1 MVRSNL
7 SSRTVALV
15 LAGGQ
20 GSRLA
25 PLTDSKP
32 KPAVSLAGTYTLIDI
47 VLSNLSHSGI
57 RNVWI
62 IEQYLGHVLNSYLS
76 SGRPWDLDGTRSGLR
91 IAPPVEGRD
100 QDDSEGFSEGN
111 GHVLFQQLEALEE
124 SGANTVI
131 VTSADHLYSLDFR
144 AVLEQHH
151 STNSDLTIVTTAIEE
166 HPGRYGVVEADD
178 AGRVTSYVYK
188 PEDPAGQIVATEVFI
203 FEVEALAATI
213 RRLLKEL
220 DSPSDLGD
228 YGETII
234 PAMVRDGI
242 VNEYRMGGYWR
253 DLGTIDAYFQA
264 HMDIIDGA
272 VALDDPDWPVITN
285 TTHFSP
291 AYVSSQASVSDSLI
305 CSGARVEGAV
315 EHSVIGPGAVV
326 EPGAE
331 VHRSII
337 NAGVV
342 VPAGAVLHSVI
353 ADTGATVAA
362 CPLGETKPGPGNITV
377 CSPETTTTP

>member
-32 KPAVSLAGTYTLIDI
+32 KPAASLAGTYTLIDI

-285 TTHFSP
+285 TTHFP
-291 AYVSSQASVSDSLI
+291 
-305 CSGARVEGAV
+305 
-315 EHSVIGPGAVV
+315 P
-326 EPGAE
+326 PM
-331 VHRSII
+331 
-337 NAGVV
+337 
-342 VPAGAVLHSVI
+342 
-353 ADTGATVAA
+353 
-362 CPLGETKPGPGNITV
+362 CPLRRQ
-377 CSPETTTTP
+377 